1 MPLIIPDKLPA
12 AGALKD
18 ENIFTMTGARAASQD
33 IRPLKVIIVNL
44 MPTKIATETQLARV
58 LANSPLQIEMQL
70 VGMDMHTST
79 HTSQDHLRS
88 FYTTLEQFKEEYFD
102 GMIITGSPIETLEF
116 EEADYW
122 PELCEIFEFAKTHV
136 YSNMFICWGAQAAL
150 YYYYGIPKYV
160 QKEKLFGVFEHRTL
174 RPHNPLVRGFDEL
187 FYAPHSRYA
196 ITKKEDI
203 LKHPELRILA
213 ESEEAGPH
221 IISTENG
228 RQIFVLGHQEYDK
241 TTLADEYFRDINKGL
256 KTDVPANY
264 FRNDDPQ
271 QEIMFRWRGHASLLF
286 SNWLNYYL
294 YQATPYNLRL
304 CRTRNG
310 NNHARSAH
318 QSGESNRQ
326 RFFRDVL
333 QIREPSVAHLLYTTF
348 RVKTRVDFHLVRL
361 KQIGNVRVIE
371 SHMPIFTDT
380 GAGNIQGM
388 FQEQTRIPR
397 AFRVQIF
404 RLPVHEKDILQ
415 RRQTGKQ
422 IFAHISR
429 KGCIIVDSHAGIFI
443 HVEGI
448 HL

>member
-79 HTSQDHLRS
+79 HTSQDHLMS

-102 GMIITGSPIETLEF
+102 GMIITGSPIEQLDF

-136 YSNMFICWGAQAAL
+136 YSNMFICWGAQAAM
-150 YYYYGIPKYV
+150 YYYYGIPKHV
-160 QKEKLFGVFEHRTL
+160 KKEKLFGVFEHRTL

-196 ITKKEDI
+196 ITRKEDI

-241 TTLADEYFRDINKGL
+241 TTLADEYFRDINKGMD
-256 KTDVPANY
+256 TPVPANY
-264 FRNDDPQ
+264 FRNDDPK

-294 YQATPYNLRL
+294 YQATPYNLDDL
-304 CRTRNG
+304 
-310 NNHARSAH
+310 
-318 QSGESNRQ
+318 
-326 RFFRDVL
+326 RDGK
-333 QIREPSVAHLLYTTF
+333 EDAW
-348 RVKTRVDFHLVRL
+348 K
-361 KQIGNVRVIE
+361 E
-371 SHMPIFTDT
+371 
-380 GAGNIQGM
+380 
-388 FQEQTRIPR
+388 
-397 AFRVQIF
+397 AF
-404 RLPVHEKDILQ
+404 KDEDPLED
-415 RRQTGKQ
+415 KE
-422 IFAHISR
+422 
-429 KGCIIVDSHAGIFI
+429 D
-443 HVEGI
+443 
-448 HL
+448 